1 MARGSRV
8 MFRAYLAATMLFGAW
23 IARRDQAP
31 ASQVVASAVLAP
43 AVVPAALVHVLAVSA
58 FER

>member
-1 MARGSRV
+1 